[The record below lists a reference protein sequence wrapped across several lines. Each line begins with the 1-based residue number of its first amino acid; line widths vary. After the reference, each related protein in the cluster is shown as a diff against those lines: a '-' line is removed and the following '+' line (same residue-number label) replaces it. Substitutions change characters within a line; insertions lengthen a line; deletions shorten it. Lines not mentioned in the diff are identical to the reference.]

1 MVRILSIILLYVMAA
16 HASDMM
22 NAFWCEGR
30 SCEYAHQYARPTV
43 TKDSVAIKFEMD
55 GKVLGLPFF
64 GTRSKIC
71 MVVKAFDYRA
81 YVITNEDGGNSLF
94 MSYPEHAIY
103 IFHWNTEL
111 PVEPS
116 IVDLVTQNGH
126 YFLFSKCETAYIRY
140 ELGKPDSNCTS
151 PEK

>member
-1 MVRILSIILLYVMAA
+1 MVRILSIIFLYVVFANAA
-16 HASDMM
+16 DMHKV
-22 NAFWCEGR
+22 FWCDGK
-30 SCEYAHQYARPTV
+30 SCEYTHQNAMTTIGDDSLTV
-43 TKDSVAIKFEMD
+43 RFNMD

-116 IVDLVTQNGH
+116 IVDLIIQNGH

-140 ELGKPDSNCTS
+140 ELGQPDSKCTS